1 MRQIFYQTT
10 KAIFMKTILIILT
23 LLISISCVTSPPSS
37 NTSNQNTTS
46 SETEARKL
54 TTTMKNTLALNTSQ
68 EEKVLLI
75 NVVNISLI
83 KKLRETNQTD
93 QIPKTR
99 EKYRTEIKEVLN
111 QDQYNKFLTE
121 FGNL

>member
-1 MRQIFYQTT
+1 LKQICYQTT
-10 KAIFMKTILIILT
+10 KAIFMKTVLIILT
-23 LLISISCVTSPPSS
+23 LLISISCVTSTPSS
-37 NTSNQNTTS
+37 HTSNQNTTS

-54 TTTMKNTLALNTSQ
+54 TTNMKNSLALNTSQ
-68 EEKVLLI
+68 EERVLII

-111 QDQYNKFLTE
+111 ADQYDKFLVE